1 VEEMTVPELEDALVE
16 FIAMNTHE
24 LRYRSNADSGEPIAP
39 HVYTTFIPRNQVGE
53 IIPGEITTYPAIIVR
68 ARQGVQ
74 ATEYER
80 VTVELLIG
88 VFDDSLNQQGSRDCL
103 QLIERIKQRL
113 REQSIVRSRFPIRMP
128 LNWQINKRASAG
140 PTGEYNSF
148 PYFFGEMQIDFELP
162 VPTSQYDVDRMTPD
176 VMEGRFNVPYI
187 EKAKEEESYE

>member
-1 VEEMTVPELEDALVE
+1 VEEMTVVELEDALVE

-24 LRYRSNADSGEPIAP
+24 LRYRSNEDSGVMIPP
-39 HVYTTFIPRNQVGE
+39 QVYTAFIPRNQVGD

-74 ATEYER
+74 ATDYER

-88 VFDDSLNQQGSRDCL
+88 VFDNSLDQQGSRDCL

-113 REQSIVRSRFPIRMP
+113 REQSIIRTRFPIRMP
-128 LNWQINKRASAG
+128 LNWQVNKRGSEGAG
-140 PTGEYNSF
+140 YNSY

-162 VPTSQYDVDRMTPD
+162 VPTSQYDADRMTPD

-187 EKAKEEESYE
+187 EKAKEESYE